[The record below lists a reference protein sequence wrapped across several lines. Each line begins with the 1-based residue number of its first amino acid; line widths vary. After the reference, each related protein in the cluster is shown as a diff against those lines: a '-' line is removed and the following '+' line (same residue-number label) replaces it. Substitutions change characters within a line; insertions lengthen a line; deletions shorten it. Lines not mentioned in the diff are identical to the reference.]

1 MPKKLIASLH
11 LGARLLGIW
20 LTGACVAAANRGRGE
35 NSDGNDRGGG
45 AEDEPAPATACG
57 IGPVLNA
64 TLEVEKDGPPTG
76 QNPRMGVKKT
86 REANGVPTRGSSVDG
101 AGAEPRTTRGAFFQ
115 RWGRPLLRQCARRP
129 PVSPGFPRAQ
139 ARRLG
144 CGCGAPTLEAKNR
157 GDEGPRP
164 SARGEPQRFLPTT
177 ASPGLAPS
185 TFHALQG
192 CADCGAPVQEAG
204 DFVALQ
210 DAAYRGALVQE
221 AGALVALQDTTNR
234 RAPGRRRP
242 SRSRTPLTVPL
253 RCNKATPSSLSRML
267 LVALL
272 VSSRAQ
278 RAPQQCPRDQPDE
291 LQEPRREASPRRAST
306 CWEQL
311 QLHHPIVFERKALLM
326 GVHHWCKVEKRAP
339 SLLMI
344 IIQSCLEKL
353 QSASKWVAV
362 SGVAQQ
368 SEQNG
373 LCGMPSIA
381 RLSGAALVDRMS
393 ALSSDRTAPSNWHR
407 YADLAV

>member
-1 MPKKLIASLH
+1 MPKKLIANLH

-35 NSDGNDRGGG
+35 NPDRNDRGGG

-64 TLEVEKDGPPTG
+64 TPEVEKDGPPTG

-101 AGAEPRTTRGAFFQ
+101 AGAEPRTMRGAFFQ

-139 ARRLG
+139 ARHLG
-144 CGCGAPTLEAKNR
+144 RGCGAPTLEAKNR

-185 TFHALQG
+185 AFHALQG

-221 AGALVALQDTTNR
+221 AGALVALQDAIDR
-234 RAPGRRRP
+234 RAPGCRRP
-242 SRSRTPLTVPL
+242 SCSRMPLTVPL

-278 RAPQQCPRDQPDE
+278 RAPQQRPRDQPDVR
-291 LQEPRREASPRRAST
+291 QEPRREASPRRAST
-306 CWEQL
+306 CWEHL

-362 SGVAQQ
+362 SGAAQQ

-381 RLSGAALVDRMS
+381 RLSGAALVDHMS

>member
-1 MPKKLIASLH
+1 
-11 LGARLLGIW
+11 
-20 LTGACVAAANRGRGE
+20 
-35 NSDGNDRGGG
+35 
-45 AEDEPAPATACG
+45 
-57 IGPVLNA
+57 
-64 TLEVEKDGPPTG
+64 
-76 QNPRMGVKKT
+76 
-86 REANGVPTRGSSVDG
+86 
-101 AGAEPRTTRGAFFQ
+101 
-115 RWGRPLLRQCARRP
+115 
-129 PVSPGFPRAQ
+129 
-139 ARRLG
+139 
-144 CGCGAPTLEAKNR
+144 
-157 GDEGPRP
+157 
-164 SARGEPQRFLPTT
+164 
-177 ASPGLAPS
+177 
-185 TFHALQG
+185 
-192 CADCGAPVQEAG
+192 
-204 DFVALQ
+204 
-210 DAAYRGALVQE
+210 
-221 AGALVALQDTTNR
+221 
-234 RAPGRRRP
+234 
-242 SRSRTPLTVPL
+242 
-253 RCNKATPSSLSRML
+253 ML

-306 CWEQL
+306 WRGKIQSLRDKKKVELAPSNKQGGKPSKKQGENQGGSNILSSKLSPAVDQHLASSMIRPMSCGAEHMSSFNTRWEQL